1 MGSDAL
7 EVVHDSG
14 RREQVR
20 MGKVAFVF
28 PGQGSQFVGMGQA
41 LSEQSEAAR
50 HIFEQAD
57 EALGFSLSGLCFAGP
72 EEELKL
78 TANTQPAILTASIA
92 VMAALNEKLPDYKPA
107 FVAGHSLGEYS
118 ALVAAGAL
126 SFADA
131 VKTVRARGQF
141 MEEAVP
147 AGQGA
152 MAAVL
157 NMDRS
162 ALHAVCEEV
171 TASGHPVQLANMNC
185 PGQIVIS
192 GSAEGVKLA
201 GEKAKE
207 AGAKRVLPLNVSGPF
222 HSSLMQPAADKLQAV
237 LAGVTVQEA
246 NVPVVANVTARPVF
260 EATIIVD
267 QLVQQ
272 VSAPVLWE
280 DSVQWMVEAGVTTF
294 VEIGPGKVLAGLI
307 KKIAPA
313 DTTIISVQDMDSLTE
328 LLNGGVLC

>member
-1 MGSDAL
+1 
-7 EVVHDSG
+7 
-14 RREQVR
+14 

-118 ALVAAGAL
+118 ALVAAEAL

-157 NMDRS
+157 NMDRA

-246 NVPVVANVTARPVF
+246 TVPVVANVTARPVS

>member
-1 MGSDAL
+1 
-7 EVVHDSG
+7 
-14 RREQVR
+14 

-41 LSEQSEAAR
+41 LSQQSDAAR
-50 HIFEQAD
+50 RIFEQAD
-57 EALGFSLSGLCFAGP
+57 EALGFSLSRLCFEGP
-72 EEELKL
+72 EEELRL
-78 TANTQPAILTASIA
+78 TANTQPAILTASVA
-92 VMAALNEKLPDYKPA
+92 VLEALREKKADMKVDFY
-107 FVAGHSLGEYS
+107 AGHSLGEYS

-126 SFADA
+126 SFTDA
-131 VKTVRARGQF
+131 VKVVRARGQF

-157 NMDRS
+157 GMERG

-171 TASGHPVQLANMNC
+171 SGAGNPVQLANMNC

-201 GEKAKE
+201 GEKAKA

-222 HSSLMQPAADKLQAV
+222 HSSLMQPAADKLQSV
-237 LAGVTVQEA
+237 LAGVSVQA
-246 NVPVVANVTARPVF
+246 ASVPVVANVSARPVSD
-260 EATIIVD
+260 AGTIVD
-267 QLVQQ
+267 SLIQQ
-272 VSAPVLWE
+272 VAAPVLWE
-280 DSVQWMVEAGVTTF
+280 DTIQWMVEQGVTAF
-294 VEIGPGKVLAGLI
+294 VEVGPGKVLAGLI

-313 DTTIISVQDMDSLTE
+313 ETKIVSVQDMESLTE
-328 LLNGGVLC
+328 LLNGGIL

>member
-1 MGSDAL
+1 
-7 EVVHDSG
+7 
-14 RREQVR
+14 
-20 MGKVAFVF
+20 MGKIAFVF

-41 LSEQSEAAR
+41 LCEQSEAAR

-57 EALGFSLSGLCFAGP
+57 EALGFSLSGLCFEGP

-157 NMDRS
+157 NLDRA

-171 TASGHPVQLANMNC
+171 TASGHPVQLANINC

-246 NVPVVANVTARPVF
+246 AVPVVANVTARPVS

-328 LLNGGVLC
+328 LLNGGILC

>member
-1 MGSDAL
+1 
-7 EVVHDSG
+7 
-14 RREQVR
+14 

-41 LSEQSEAAR
+41 LAEKSEAAR
-50 HIFEQAD
+50 LVFEQAD
-57 EALGFSLSGLCFAGP
+57 EALGFSLSGLCFQGP

-92 VMAALNEKLPDYKPA
+92 VLSAFREKQPGFAPD

-157 NMDRS
+157 NMDRA

-171 TASGHPVQLANMNC
+171 TAAGHPVQLANMNC

-201 GEKAKE
+201 GEKAKA

-222 HSSLMQPAADKLQAV
+222 HSSLMQPAADKLKAV
-237 LAGVTVQEA
+237 LAGVSVQDA
-246 NVPVVANVTARPVF
+246 GVPVVANVSARPVSDAR
-260 EATIIVD
+260 EIVD
-267 QLVQQ
+267 SLVQQ

-280 DSVQWMVEAGVTTF
+280 DSVQWMVEQGVTTF

-313 DTTIISVQDMDSLTE
+313 ETTMISVQDEESLAE

>member
-1 MGSDAL
+1 
-7 EVVHDSG
+7 
-14 RREQVR
+14 

-28 PGQGSQFVGMGQA
+28 PGQGSQFVGMGQT
-41 LSEQSEAAR
+41 LSAQSEAAR
-50 HIFEQAD
+50 RIFETAD
-57 EALGFSLSGLCFAGP
+57 AALGFSLSGLCFAGP

-78 TANTQPAILTASIA
+78 TANTQPAILTASVA
-92 VMAALNEKLPDYKPA
+92 VLAALKEKLPDYTPD

-131 VKTVRARGQF
+131 VKVVRARGQF

-157 NMDRS
+157 NMERA
-162 ALHAVCEEV
+162 ALQAVCEEV
-171 TASGHPVQLANMNC
+171 TASGHPVQPANMNC

-201 GEKAKE
+201 GEKAKA

-246 NVPVVANVTARPVF
+246 SVPVVANVTARPVT
-260 EATIIVD
+260 EAATIVE

-313 DTTIISVQDMDSLTE
+313 DTTIISVQDMESLTE